1 MQKMKIVVVGWGTTG
16 DVYPLLALAERLL
29 ERGHQVRVCTP
40 TLYREKILELGAEFH
55 EIGVAFDLPEFHA
68 AMDAIIPKRDP
79 LAMLRFIVEE
89 GIVRR
94 GEKWYQDCLAAM
106 EGFDIA
112 ICHSVDIPGQE
123 AAMRSEIPWLTVT
136 YCPGFIKSFD
146 FAPYP
151 FPNWGRTCNAIVWK
165 LVQLRLTFSVDALF
179 NQFIVS
185 VGGKP
190 RRSVA
195 LDRMYSPHL
204 NLIAASP
211 TLCPPANFPPNHK
224 FTGIWHLASH
234 AYIPPPALVDFLA
247 AGPPPIIISFGSMG
261 GSNGRETTE
270 ILIDAVRRTNQRAII
285 QAGWGQLGTQ
295 AALSD
300 IFCTEYVPHQ
310 WLFPKGCCV
319 VHHGGAGTTA
329 SVCRAKVP
337 SVVVAHHADQP
348 YWGQRLAALG
358 VAPKHLHRR
367 NLTAERLAKRI
378 KQVLETP
385 TMNARAQTLG
395 KQMEAEDGLTKAV
408 ECVESFPSAEAALT
422 GF

>member
-1 MQKMKIVVVGWGTTG
+1 MKIVIVGWGTTG
-16 DVYPLLALAERLL
+16 DVYPILALAERLL
-29 ERGHQVRVCTP
+29 ERGHEVRVCALA
-40 TLYREKILELGAEFH
+40 LYREKILEIGAAFY
-55 EIGVAFDLPEFHA
+55 EIGVEFDLEDFHA
-68 AMDAIIPKRDP
+68 AIDAIIPKRDP
-79 LAMLRFIVEE
+79 LAMMRLIVEE

-106 EGFDIA
+106 QGADLV
-112 ICHSVDIPGQE
+112 ICHSVDVPAQE
-123 AAMRSEIPWLTVT
+123 AAIRNGTPWFTVT
-136 YCPGFIKSFD
+136 YCPAIIKSLD

-151 FPNWGRTCNAIVWK
+151 FPNWGRAFNAIVWK
-165 LVQLRLTFSVDALF
+165 IAQLRLGSSIDPLF

-190 RRSVA
+190 RTSVM
-195 LDRMYSPHL
+195 LEGMYSPYL

-211 TLCPPANFPPNHK
+211 TLCPPADFPSNHK
-224 FTGIWHLASH
+224 FTGVWHLASPD
-234 AYIPPPALVDFLA
+234 YVPPPELVAFLEE
-247 AGPPPIIISFGSMG
+247 GPPPVIITFGSMG

-270 ILIDAVRRTNQRAII
+270 ILIDAVRRTDQRAII

-295 AALSD
+295 ESLPN

-310 WLFPKGCCV
+310 WLFPQGHCV

-337 SVVVAHHADQP
+337 SVVVAHNADQP
-348 YWGQRLAALG
+348 YWGKRLSDLG

-378 KQVLETP
+378 RKVLDTP
-385 TMNARAQTLG
+385 AMKARAKVLG
-395 KQMEAEDGLTKAV
+395 KQIEAEKNGLTTAV
-408 ECVESFPSAEAALT
+408 EMVESVHSSESRFIGL
-422 GF
+422 